1 MDERN
6 ALLETNIPKVTNDLD
21 CLKSLAFLVCAVSSC
36 AFSKALKTVRLAN
49 TILWQTKQ
57 LNGFSDSF

>member
-1 MDERN
+1 LD
-6 ALLETNIPKVTNDLD
+6 TNIPKVTNDLD

-49 TILWQTKQ
+49 TDFWQTKQ
-57 LNGFSDSF
+57 PNGFSDSF